1 MNMNG
6 NTPVVQQKRKKTK
19 ESETEWQHKSE
30 GQSRRREPINS
41 KTTRLTDVDINSFIL
56 IKGKASTE
64 RVFNQQLLILG
75 VLLCSKCSII

>member
-6 NTPVVQQKRKKTK
+6 NTPVVQQKRKK